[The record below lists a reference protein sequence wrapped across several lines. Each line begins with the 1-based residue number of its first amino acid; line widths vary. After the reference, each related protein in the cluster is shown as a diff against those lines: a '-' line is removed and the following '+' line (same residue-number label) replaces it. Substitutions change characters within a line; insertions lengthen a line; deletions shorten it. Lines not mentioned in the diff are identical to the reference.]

1 MVPAPPP
8 RHPDP
13 MTANAQTTNTTTDNT
28 LDGARAWF
36 AEQGL
41 SRTRDDRV
49 IAGVSGAFARRF
61 GINPFLA
68 RVITVAAA
76 IGFTPLAYV
85 ALWVMMPSE

>member
-1 MVPAPPP
+1 
-8 RHPDP
+8 
-13 MTANAQTTNTTTDNT
+13 MTANAQTSNPTTTDNT

-61 GINPFLA
+61 GVNPFLA
-68 RVITVAAA
+68 RVMTVAAA